1 MTLIPR
7 RVAQFKRDY
16 KLMKRRGKD
25 MEKLRSVMRKLANEE
40 PLEAKHRN
48 HPLVG
53 NYVGRRECHVE
64 PDWLLIYKLEPDVI
78 IFERT
83 GTHADLFG

>member
-7 RVAQFKRDY
+7 RIGQFKRDY

-25 MEKLRSVMRKLANEE
+25 MEKLRGVMRKLADQE
-40 PLEAKHRN
+40 PLETKHRD

-53 NYVGRRECHVE
+53 NYAGRRECHVG
-64 PDWLLIYKLEPDVI
+64 PDWLLIYKLEPGVI

-83 GTHADLFG
+83 GTHSDLFG